1 MFLFIVKMNNM
12 WLFLNYFV
20 LFMVNWNKIFVV
32 DIVKIEVKIYFMY
45 IVYSYIEK
53 SLKMCISLFEI

>member
-32 DIVKIEVKIYFMY
+32 DLVKIEVKIYLMY

-53 SLKMCISLFEI
+53 V